1 MKSNVLNL
9 RKQPPMF
16 NDREHSTINWVGGFS
31 LEKLVFNHEE
41 KNNVLCVWVILHG
54 MDLMTNVM
62 TLYMHLVLHSSLL
75 VYSHLIN

>member
-9 RKQPPMF
+9 GKQPPMF

-41 KNNVLCVWVILHG
+41 KMMSCVYGSFCMEWI
-54 MDLMTNVM
+54 
-62 TLYMHLVLHSSLL
+62 
-75 VYSHLIN
+75 